1 VLRKKSEQFSARR
14 WRYRAA
20 VIQTSSDNEK
30 GNLTMPDWKQLATMT
45 PEPSL
50 LDAIAFAEGELTILE
65 YVRYIRNADDFVA
78 HLRTLPDAE
87 AVALVKQAM
96 REGDKR
102 HNQQELFRNRAFT
115 QWMVDMATYIDTFG
129 QGQ

>member
-1 VLRKKSEQFSARR
+1 
-14 WRYRAA
+14 
-20 VIQTSSDNEK
+20 
-30 GNLTMPDWKQLATMT
+30 MPDWKQLAAMT

-65 YVRYIRNADDFVA
+65 YVRYIRNADNFVA

-96 REGDKR
+96 REGDIN
-102 HNQQELFRNRAFT
+102 HNQRELFRNRAFT
-115 QWMVDMATYIDTFG
+115 QWMVDMATYIVTFG
-129 QGQ
+129 QGEDK

>member
-1 VLRKKSEQFSARR
+1 MA
-14 WRYRAA
+14 
-20 VIQTSSDNEK
+20 
-30 GNLTMPDWKQLATMT
+30 DWKQLAAMT

-65 YVRYIRNADDFVA
+65 YVRYIRNADNFVD

-96 REGDKR
+96 REGDKH
-102 HNQQELFRNRAFT
+102 HNQRELFRNRAFT
-115 QWMVDMATYIDTFG
+115 QWMVDMATYIVTFG
-129 QGQ
+129 QGDNK

>member
-1 VLRKKSEQFSARR
+1 MA
-14 WRYRAA
+14 
-20 VIQTSSDNEK
+20 
-30 GNLTMPDWKQLATMT
+30 DWKQLAAMT

-65 YVRYIRNADDFVA
+65 YVRYIRNADNFVA

-96 REGDKR
+96 REGDIN
-102 HNQQELFRNRAFT
+102 HNQRELFRNRAFT
-115 QWMVDMATYIDTFG
+115 QWMVDMATYIVTFG
-129 QGQ
+129 QGDNK